1 MTIRST
7 IGRALAVFVVAG
19 LVLVPMVRPAMA
31 VPTATAMHATMNDA
45 IAASSVP
52 ADAAEDMPCCPNELP
67 DCSKDCP
74 LMASCAA
81 APLYL
86 VSQTSLIVPL
96 TFVSIIFPGDPPD
109 LVSITYTPPR
119 KPPKI

>member
-1 MTIRST
+1 M
-7 IGRALAVFVVAG
+7 AL
-19 LVLVPMVRPAMA
+19 
-31 VPTATAMHATMNDA
+31 
-45 IAASSVP
+45 
-52 ADAAEDMPCCPNELP
+52 
-67 DCSKDCP
+67 
-74 LMASCAA
+74 CAA